1 MIRWNVR
8 CHDCGHRGFA
18 YVLAGDS
25 YGRQLGR
32 TSHHQLAEFNSW
44 EDPSFDEV
52 AELVHEM
59 MRRSQG
65 TSDCF
70 RRVLAVACDP
80 APREG
85 PMISRARY
93 AARLAVRQTLATGQ
107 MIHLVVKPSI
117 CVTILTRG
125 GNS

>member
-1 MIRWNVR
+1 MTARSAQMIRWNVR

-65 TSDCF
+65 QSDSPQVGEFNLRETPLFGGVGKVAQGEEAPPRGKRDFF
-70 RRVLAVACDP
+70 RALAALP
-80 APREG
+80 LPPG
-85 PMISRARY
+85 
-93 AARLAVRQTLATGQ
+93 
-107 MIHLVVKPSI
+107 
-117 CVTILTRG
+117 
-125 GNS
+125 